1 MKRSYMWGIVLFLI
15 SILSLS
21 ACGEGDNSSQNIE
34 EEEHYAPFTG
44 EAIKEE
50 NQQRAIAVMM
60 DNQEKARPQS
70 GLSEADIVFELLA
83 EGDITRF
90 MALYQNEEPEI
101 VGPVRSARE
110 YFFDLANGYDSLY
123 VFSGAA
129 NEVFDELKKRD
140 MDYLEAETSE
150 EHDRLFVREG
160 LRKAPHN
167 LYLQFPA
174 LFEIDSIQS
183 EVTETSYESLPFLQ
197 GDESLPEEMQ
207 MEEASHAEV
216 DMFDDAPEISFD
228 YDQANEMY
236 TRIEKEE
243 TTIELE
249 SEKPIQMKNVLLAET
264 KHGKLDDEGRRKID
278 IDSGG
283 DAMLLQEGEA
293 RSVSWE
299 NQDGRIIPVSDGEE
313 VPFLPGKTWIMFVP
327 EKTTID
333 LN

>member
-1 MKRSYMWGIVLFLI
+1 MKRSYGWGVVLLLL
-15 SILSLS
+15 SIAVMS
-21 ACGEGDNSSQNIE
+21 ACGQEDHSTQNKE
-34 EEEHYAPFTG
+34 EEEQYAPFTG

-50 NQQRAIAVMM
+50 NQNRAVAVMM

-110 YFFDLANGYDSLY
+110 YFFDLANGYDALY

-140 MDYLEAETSE
+140 MDYLEAETTEESE
-150 EHDRLFVREG
+150 KLFVREG

-167 LYLQFPA
+167 LYLQFPS
-174 LFEIDSIQS
+174 LFDIDSIQS
-183 EVTETSYESLPFLQ
+183 KVPETSYDSLPFLQ
-197 GDESLPEEMQ
+197 DDESLVETKQ
-207 MEEASHAEV
+207 IEEANFVEV
-216 DMFDDAPEISFD
+216 DLFDDASSIDFE

-236 TRIEKEE
+236 SRNENEE

-249 SEKPIQMKNVLLAET
+249 SEKPIQMKNVLIAET
-264 KHGKLDDEGRRKID
+264 KHSKLDEEGRRKID
-278 IDSGG
+278 IETGG
-283 DAMLLQEGEA
+283 DATLLQEGKA
-293 RSVSWE
+293 RAVSWE
-299 NQDGRIIPVSDGEE
+299 NRDGKIIPVYEGEALS
-313 VPFLPGKTWIMFVP
+313 FLPGKTWIMFVP
-327 EKTTID
+327 KETAID
-333 LN
+333 ME